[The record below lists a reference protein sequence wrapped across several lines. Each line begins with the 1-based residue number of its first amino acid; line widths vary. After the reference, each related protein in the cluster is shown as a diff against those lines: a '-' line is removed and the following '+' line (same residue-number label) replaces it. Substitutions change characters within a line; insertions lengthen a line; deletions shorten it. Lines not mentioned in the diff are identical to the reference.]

1 MEDVIEGYDENI
13 ALQDQFYE
21 LNYQNESEKEI

>member
-1 MEDVIEGYDENI
+1 MEDVIERYDINI
-13 ALQDQFYE
+13 ALQDQLNE